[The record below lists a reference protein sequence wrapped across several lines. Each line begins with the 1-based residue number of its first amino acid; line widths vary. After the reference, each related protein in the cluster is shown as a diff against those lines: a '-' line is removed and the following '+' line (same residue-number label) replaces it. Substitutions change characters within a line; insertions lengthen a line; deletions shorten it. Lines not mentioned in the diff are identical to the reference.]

1 MLETSARLLRL
12 LALLQAR
19 RFWTGP
25 DLADRL
31 EVTERTVRRD
41 VDRLRSLGYPVESSS
56 GVAGGY
62 QLGVGASLP
71 PLLLE
76 DDEALAVA
84 LGLRTA
90 AAGTV
95 TGVEEAALRALGKVE
110 RVLPERLKRRVAA
123 LRGAVS
129 PLYFEGARVD
139 AAVLSTLAGASRDR
153 VVASFAYGDGQ
164 GRPSHRHVEPHGL
177 VHTGSRWYLVA
188 FDRDRDDWRT
198 FRVDRIER
206 EVALGARFAA
216 REVPGGDVAAYV
228 SRSIAAHAYGHRAR
242 VIIHAPRAEVA
253 ARVPPLAGHLE
264 AIDDHRCLLESGG
277 GSLEML
283 AVYIAHIGHDFEV
296 VEPPALVD
304 VVRELAGRLG
314 RAAARSG
321 ARGAPPAP
329 ARSSEAG
336 RPEGDTARRGR

>member
-31 EVTERTVRRD
+31 EVTERTIRRD
-41 VDRLRSLGYPVESSS
+41 VDRLRSLGYPVDSSG

-71 PLLLE
+71 PLMLE

-95 TGVEEAALRALGKVE
+95 SGVEEAALRALGK
-110 RVLPERLKRRVAA
+110 LERLLPSRLRRRVQALNAA
-123 LRGAVS
+123 VA
-129 PLYFEGARVD
+129 PLYFAGRKVD
-139 AAVLSTLAGASRDR
+139 AETLSVLASACRDR
-153 VVASFAYGDGQ
+153 EVVSFPYGDGQ
-164 GRPSHRHVEPHGL
+164 GRASEREVEPHGL

-188 FDRDRDDWRT
+188 WDRDRRDWRT
-198 FRVDRIER
+198 FRADRIDG
-206 EVALGARFAA
+206 EVTTSARFTP

-228 SRSIAAHAYGHRAR
+228 SRSVSSQAYSLRAR
-242 VIIHAPRAEVA
+242 VVFHAPRARIAE
-253 ARVPPLAGHLE
+253 RVPPLAGYLE
-264 AIDDHRCLLESGG
+264 AIDDERCLLESGG
-277 GSLEML
+277 HSLGML
-283 AVYIAHIGHDFEV
+283 AFHVAYVGEEFEIL
-296 VEPPALVD
+296 EPPELVD
-304 VVRELAGRLG
+304 EVRALAARLR
-314 RAAARSG
+314 RAAART
-321 ARGAPPAP
+321 AK
-329 ARSSEAG
+329 RSRAEPSA
-336 RPEGDTARRGR
+336 AKRRGLGRIVSCTAS